1 MPVAMLTVGDIT
13 DRARVAGLIDTMC
26 QMLIAKLGGGAR
38 YDSCCGEIEGFIIQ
52 PSEGLPMC
60 ILEKLMI
67 GLAIGAAAT
76 AAASGALMVLSA
88 MA

>member
-1 MPVAMLTVGDIT
+1 
-13 DRARVAGLIDTMC
+13 
-26 QMLIAKLGGGAR
+26 
-38 YDSCCGEIEGFIIQ
+38 
-52 PSEGLPMC
+52 MC

-88 MA
+88 LA